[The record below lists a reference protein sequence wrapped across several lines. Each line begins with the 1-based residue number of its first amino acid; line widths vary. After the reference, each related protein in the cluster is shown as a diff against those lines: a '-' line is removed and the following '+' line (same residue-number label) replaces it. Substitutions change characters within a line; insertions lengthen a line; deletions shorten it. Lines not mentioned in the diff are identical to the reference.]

1 MAPDD
6 DENYVGLD
14 LSKTIKVTSQRRKKK
29 RAEDARKTKRK
40 AEKR

>member
-1 MAPDD
+1 M
-6 DENYVGLD
+6 D
-14 LSKTIKVTSQRRKKK
+14 LGKPINVTSQRRKKK